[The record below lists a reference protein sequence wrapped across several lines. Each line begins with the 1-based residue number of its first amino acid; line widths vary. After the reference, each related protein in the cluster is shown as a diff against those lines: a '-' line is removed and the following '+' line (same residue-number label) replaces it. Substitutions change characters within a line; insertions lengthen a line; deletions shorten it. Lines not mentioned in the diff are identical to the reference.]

1 MTRKGLFCAGR
12 MVLTRLRIGGGGTGL
27 VPVER
32 GGTYQCCDECQI
44 HACVGVGLAGDED
57 DALLFLG
64 WSH

>member
-1 MTRKGLFCAGR
+1 
-12 MVLTRLRIGGGGTGL
+12 MVLTRLRFGGDGTRL

-32 GGTYQCCDECQI
+32 GGTYQYSDECQI
-44 HACVGVGLAGDED
+44 HACVGVEWAGDED